1 MIMLQIINWIG
12 IYLLV
17 GGVNVFVIET
27 ILMWTKRQGGKV
39 TGYPWTNK
47 QRLYN
52 IVTWPIAVSIFWY
65 YFLSAFIDEWRKRQ

>member
-1 MIMLQIINWIG
+1 MIMSQIINWIG

-47 QRLYN
+47 QRL
-52 IVTWPIAVSIFWY
+52 
-65 YFLSAFIDEWRKRQ
+65 